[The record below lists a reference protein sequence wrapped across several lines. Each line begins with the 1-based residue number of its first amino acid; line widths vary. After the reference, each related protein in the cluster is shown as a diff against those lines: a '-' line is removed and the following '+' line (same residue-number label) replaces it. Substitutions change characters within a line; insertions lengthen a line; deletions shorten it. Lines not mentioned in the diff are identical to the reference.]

1 MNDEI
6 TLINKVKQGDQ
17 RAFKKLYDLN
27 VEPLY
32 RFMRNYSQD
41 AAQVE
46 DWVQRAFIKSYKNM
60 GAFSGTSRFSTW
72 LFTIALNEMRTDFR
86 KPNIIVF
93 NTTEMESYHAL
104 EENNTSF
111 EWNDIME
118 SWLSELDEA
127 KRTVFVLF
135 EVEGYSHSEIAS
147 ILNINENTSR
157 TLLHRAKQLLKT
169 KWESMEKAV

>member
-1 MNDEI
+1 MNDETI
-6 TLINKVKQGDQ
+6 LINKGKQGDQ
-17 RAFKKLYDLN
+17 RAFKKLYDLHA
-27 VEPLY
+27 VQLY
-32 RFMRNYSQD
+32 RFMRQYSQD
-41 AAQVE
+41 EIQVE
-46 DWVQRAFIKSYKNM
+46 DWVQRSFIKAFSNIET
-60 GAFSGTSRFSTW
+60 FSGTSRFSTW

-93 NTTEMESYHAL
+93 NITELERYHAL
-104 EENNTSF
+104 EEHNTCF
-111 EWNDIME
+111 EWNDIMK

-147 ILNINENTSR
+147 ILNINENASR

-169 KWESMEKAV
+169 KWESTEKAV